1 MIRNNYVKDAG
12 GDAITLMY
20 CDRPLIEYNVSDG
33 AARQINTK
41 DYNATGFGRVA
52 AGIWPWKCKDAIFQ
66 YNEAFDTCQNQ
77 DGQAWDA
84 DYGDG
89 TVYQYN
95 YSHNNG
101 GGSVMFCGG
110 EAINNIFRYNI
121 SQNDLGGV
129 INPAGQPDAHV
140 YNNTFFVKEG
150 IDFIRTN
157 MGGGPMVVENNII
170 YYNALHQKKKTG
182 SNIRMKQKQN
192 MTITFI
198 TIMQM
203 FRQMMRMRLKQIRNL
218 QIRVKRQQHLWPA
231 WKQET

>member
-41 DYNATGFGRVA
+41 DYSATGFGRVA

-110 EAINNIFRYNI
+110 EAIIFSGTI
-121 SQNDLGGV
+121 S
-129 INPAGQPDAHV
+129 
-140 YNNTFFVKEG
+140 VKM
-150 IDFIRTN
+150 I
-157 MGGGPMVVENNII
+157 
-170 YYNALHQKKKTG
+170 
-182 SNIRMKQKQN
+182 
-192 MTITFI
+192 
-198 TIMQM
+198 
-203 FRQMMRMRLKQIRNL
+203 
-218 QIRVKRQQHLWPA
+218 
-231 WKQET
+231 